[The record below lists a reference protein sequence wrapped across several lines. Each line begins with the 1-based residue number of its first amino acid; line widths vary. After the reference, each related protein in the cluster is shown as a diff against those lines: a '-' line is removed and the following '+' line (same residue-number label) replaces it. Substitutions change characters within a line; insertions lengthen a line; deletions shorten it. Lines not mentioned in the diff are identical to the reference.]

1 MIIGII
7 SSNAQYKEL
16 MSEQEEIEL
25 ALLTEK
31 PGNETVDFNAI
42 LIDGKL
48 IPYRELELIREKYA
62 DIPIFYIIHDA
73 KTEMV
78 IQTIQRI
85 CASQKVTPINEYYT
99 ESQVIEEVM
108 EHLLAKKNTKK
119 KRVITFFG
127 THSSAGVSTTTLNV
141 ARSLSSRVHERIL
154 VLSLN
159 AWDPSDYFYDYKG
172 HYLSDLKVDLKTESL
187 TQARL
192 TSSLHQYK
200 NFYHLAGNR
209 DIKMQ
214 RYYKPKEIEHLLSVA
229 KENFDLII
237 VDGGTHFD
245 TAIAA
250 QAYVSSDM
258 RFIVTNQ
265 EEKGYRGYFPYV
277 FQQMLEPVGGKRE
290 DFMLIINRFQPNMSL
305 ISEKDLEED
314 LEMSRIAT
322 IPDMGPIGSIAIRQ
336 SKLLYELGEQAYKK
350 PIDTISNLLIAEA
363 GLSEKPIDEF
373 QPKTKGFFSFLPKKD
388 RGGEKVW

>member
-73 KTEMV
+73 KTEKV

-85 CASQKVTPINEYYT
+85 CASQKITPINEYYT

-108 EHLLAKKNTKK
+108 EHLLAKNNTKK

-187 TQARL
+187 TPARL

-229 KENFDLII
+229 KENFDLIL

-336 SKLLYELGEQAYKK
+336 SKLLYELGEQAYRK
-350 PIDTISNLLIAEA
+350 PVDTISNLLIAEA

-373 QPKTKGFFSFLPKKD
+373 QPKSKGFFSFLPKKD